1 MAATQ
6 TDQKKL
12 LEPKEP
18 LVTVSRNK
26 PANFF
31 VYIAKIHL
39 KKFETIELRALG
51 NAAEVSVQ
59 VAENLS
65 RYKFAEITKINS
77 ETIEMKNRD
86 DKLVKAIR
94 FSVTLKRSKDFDA
107 LVGNS
112 LK

>member
-1 MAATQ
+1 M
-6 TDQKKL
+6 
-12 LEPKEP
+12 
-18 LVTVSRNK
+18 
-26 PANFF
+26 
-31 VYIAKIHL
+31 

-107 LVGNS
+107 LVGTS